1 MFTCL
6 NIRQV
11 HVKKLNQLTEKIQ
24 TNLIKTIRV
33 NVEIQ
38 LNKNKYIRWQTIVKL
53 KRGYMVNQ

>member
-53 KRGYMVNQ
+53 KRGCMVNQ